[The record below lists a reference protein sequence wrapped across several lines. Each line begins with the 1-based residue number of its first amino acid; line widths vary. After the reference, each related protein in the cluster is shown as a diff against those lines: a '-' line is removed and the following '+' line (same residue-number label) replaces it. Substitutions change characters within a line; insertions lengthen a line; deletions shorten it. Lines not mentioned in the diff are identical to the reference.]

1 MDEMQEI
8 IKRPVITEKAMK
20 LGGLG
25 QYVFEVATDSNK
37 IEIKKALETM
47 FEVEV
52 KSVRTVRQKGKQKSR
67 MTKRGYIRGNTALKK
82 KAYITLKEGHSIDLV
97 DTGSQGE

>member
-20 LGGLG
+20 LGELG
-25 QYVFEVATDSNK
+25 QYVFEVADNSNK
-37 IEIKKALETM
+37 IEIKKAIEGM

-52 KSVRTVRQKGKQKSR
+52 KSVRTVRQKGKRKTR
-67 MTKRGYIRGNTALKK
+67 MTRRGYIRGNTALKK
-82 KAYITLKEGHSIDLV
+82 KAYVTLKEGHTIDMV
-97 DTGSQGE
+97 DVGAQGE